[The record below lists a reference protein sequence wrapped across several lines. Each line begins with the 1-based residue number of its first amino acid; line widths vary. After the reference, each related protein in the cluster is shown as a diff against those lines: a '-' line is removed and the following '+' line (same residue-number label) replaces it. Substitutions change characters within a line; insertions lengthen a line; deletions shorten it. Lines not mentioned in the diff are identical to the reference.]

1 MEGNP
6 ARHRP
11 NFTLAMMPF
20 APCTVHCLT
29 GVPGPGALQVAVCL
43 PASAPGLSWSI
54 LRMVESSVTP
64 WNSPAVAI
72 LGNALLIVFLLIT
85 VHGILVPE
93 LAALVTSSDPSLF

>member
-1 MEGNP
+1 
-6 ARHRP
+6 
-11 NFTLAMMPF
+11 
-20 APCTVHCLT
+20 
-29 GVPGPGALQVAVCL
+29 
-43 PASAPGLSWSI
+43 
-54 LRMVESSVTP
+54 MVESSVTP